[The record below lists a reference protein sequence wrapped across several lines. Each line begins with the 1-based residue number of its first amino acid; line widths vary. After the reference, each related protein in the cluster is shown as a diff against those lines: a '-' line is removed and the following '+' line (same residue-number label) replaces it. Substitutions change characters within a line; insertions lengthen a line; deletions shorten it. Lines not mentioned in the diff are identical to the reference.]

1 VSITVGIVT
10 LGAANRRSIEAAL
23 VRAGATTRF
32 IDEPFAV
39 GTCDALVLPGVANFG
54 YVAQELD
61 RTGMRAALTEA
72 ITFGIPLLG
81 ICVGFQLLFER
92 SDEAP
97 STRGLGIFEGAVR
110 RLRTPCVPH
119 MGWNRVD
126 PQSEAFP
133 QGWAYFANAYAPDAG
148 VRDAI
153 ATTRDGEDTFT
164 SAAARGNVLG
174 VQFHPE
180 RSSAYGAQILASF
193 VRSAEVAY
201 AR

>member
-61 RTGMRAALTEA
+61 RTGMRSALIEA
-72 ITFGIPLLG
+72 ITFGVPLLG

-97 STRGLGIFEGAVR
+97 SARGLGIFAGSVR
-110 RLRTPCVPH
+110 RLHTPCVPH

-126 PQSEAFP
+126 PQSDAIA

-153 ATTRDGEDTFT
+153 ATTHDGDDTFAC
-164 SAAARGNVLG
+164 AAARGNVLG

-180 RSSAYGAQILASF
+180 RSSAYGAQLLTAF